1 MQNLENLLSQIPEH
15 AKDVKINL
23 QNLLI
28 QENSLL
34 SKKQI
39 IGVALAS
46 AYATKDKTLFQTLE
60 NEAQNVLSEVEIKAV
75 KTAAILMAMNNV
87 YYRFLHLSEDKEYS
101 QMQAGLRM
109 RGIADHGIDKI
120 DFEIFSL
127 AVSIINGCGMCIDA
141 HANQLLKHGFSRSA
155 IQMTAKI
162 AAVVN
167 SAAQVIA
174 IT

>member
-1 MQNLENLLSQIPEH
+1 MQNLENLLSQIPEY

-23 QNLLI
+23 QNLVM
-28 QENSLL
+28 QESSQL

-39 IGVALAS
+39 MGAALAS
-46 AYATKDKTLFQTLE
+46 AYATKEKNLFLILE
-60 NEAQNVLSEVEIKAV
+60 NEAQNILSEVEIKAV
-75 KTAAILMAMNNV
+75 KTAAILMAMNNI

-109 RGIADHGIDKI
+109 RGIADHGIEKV

-141 HANQLLKHGFSRSA
+141 HANQLLKHGLSKVQ

-162 AAVVN
+162 SAVIH